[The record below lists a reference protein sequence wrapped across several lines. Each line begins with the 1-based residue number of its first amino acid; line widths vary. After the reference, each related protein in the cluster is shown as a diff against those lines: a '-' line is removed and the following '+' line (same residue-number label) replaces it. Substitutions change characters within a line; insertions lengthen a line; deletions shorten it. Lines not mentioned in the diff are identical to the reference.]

1 VSIEKHQSGFPE
13 FIRGFSR
20 SLLEKSIEVLL
31 IAESS
36 PLGNLGDSQIRCLQH
51 FRGMVNSHLVDS
63 LYANE
68 DGVLFPIFQQEA
80 FSFQCMMEKKMFIC
94 HPDICRF
101 SDCWSII
108 VIPCIIKNNI
118 VQ

>member
-1 VSIEKHQSGFPE
+1 MNGIKDWKKDDAFASGKHVICGESTGIQV
-13 FIRGFSR
+13 RDKYLL
-20 SLLEKSIEVLL
+20 SLVEASDYFNIGINRLRR
-31 IAESS
+31 IAE
-36 PLGNLGDSQIRCLQH
+36 NH
-51 FRGMVNSHLVDS
+51 
-63 LYANE
+63 
-68 DGVLFPIFQQEA
+68 GVLFPIFQQEA